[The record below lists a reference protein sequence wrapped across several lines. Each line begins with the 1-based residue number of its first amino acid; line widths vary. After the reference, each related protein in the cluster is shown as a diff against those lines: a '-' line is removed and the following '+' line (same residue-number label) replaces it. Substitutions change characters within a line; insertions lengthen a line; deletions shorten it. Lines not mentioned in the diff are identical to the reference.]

1 MGEYAQAL
9 GHGSRL
15 PDAPCSS
22 EHASTH
28 AHSALSRHS
37 MHVTCPAELIGRI
50 RVGVR
55 VGVDRAL
62 VAFHNAACE
71 GARRPNYIVEG
82 KRCCHCTSSNTKLG
96 FLLPMQAIVGARA
109 RSITSNFGAF
119 GASLFVAIATVH
131 SPTCHNPIPV
141 FSPPVPD
148 SMSTHL
154 FSSSLL
160 LFSPPF
166 SFFSFPYRALVTR
179 VWPAAPVTTPKI
191 CQIFG
196 CRRLS
201 ADGKWRD

>member
-1 MGEYAQAL
+1 
-9 GHGSRL
+9 
-15 PDAPCSS
+15 
-22 EHASTH
+22 
-28 AHSALSRHS
+28 

-154 FSSSLL
+154 FSSPLL
-160 LFSPPF
+160 LFPPPF

-191 CQIFG
+191 CHSNQRCDVVFTL
-196 CRRLS
+196 CRSCWHLPFCGDVRL
-201 ADGKWRD
+201 ATYHHHTTVCDGRQHERQVQ

>member
-109 RSITSNFGAF
+109 RLRRLVVCCHCNCAFAYMSQPYSSFFAAGA
-119 GASLFVAIATVH
+119 GLDVH
-131 SPTCHNPIPV
+131 AP
-141 FSPPVPD
+141 FFF
-148 SMSTHL
+148 
-154 FSSSLL
+154 FSS
-160 LFSPPF
+160 PF
-166 SFFSFPYRALVTR
+166 FPSFFLF
-179 VWPAAPVTTPKI
+179 
-191 CQIFG
+191 F
-196 CRRLS
+196 LS
-201 ADGKWRD
+201 L

>member
-191 CQIFG
+191 C
-196 CRRLS
+196 RRSLP
-201 ADGKWRD
+201 K

>member
-1 MGEYAQAL
+1 
-9 GHGSRL
+9 
-15 PDAPCSS
+15 
-22 EHASTH
+22 
-28 AHSALSRHS
+28 

-109 RSITSNFGAF
+109 RSITSKFGAF
-119 GASLFVAIATVH
+119 GASLFVAIATMH

-160 LFSPPF
+160 LFPPPF

-191 CQIFG
+191 CLFFVDQQAKCTDRKGRDPVARGWSYFG
-196 CRRLS
+196 VAS
-201 ADGKWRD
+201 